1 MPSHVHD
8 VQRRAATRAAPWPDA
23 SYEHWRQTCD
33 TLHAHTQVLGKVAA
47 ALAAPEPQLQHA
59 ALRLT
64 ARGWETLPLPAPDGS
79 GALVL
84 TLDLR
89 RHEAVI
95 EHSRGNEVRV
105 ALTPHGSVRRVG
117 REVLKAVGSLV
128 GHVEIS
134 PTPQEVPWTVP
145 LDEDD
150 VHAHYEPEHAHAYF
164 VAATHAAAVL
174 AEFRAPFRGRATPVN
189 AWWGSFDLSVTLFS
203 GRPARPP
210 AEDFITRNSA
220 DMQTV
225 TVGWW
230 PGDSRYPR
238 AAFYGFASPAPKRL
252 SRVAITP
259 AAGRFD
265 PELGEFLLDW
275 DDVRAVADPHA
286 AGLEFAR
293 SVFREASALGGW
305 NEALALSMEGI
316 PPPLRPAK
324 AISPRRVPG

>member
-1 MPSHVHD
+1 MPSSVD
-8 VQRRAATRAAPWPDA
+8 DLQRTTTRPAWPDA

-33 TLHAHTQVLGKVAA
+33 TLHAHTQVVGKVAT

-79 GALVL
+79 GTLVL

-95 EHSRGNEVRV
+95 EHCRGDEVRV
-105 ALTPHGSVRRVG
+105 ALTPHRSVRAVG
-117 REVLKAVGSLV
+117 REVLDAVGSL
-128 GHVEIS
+128 GGPVEIS

-145 LDEDD
+145 LDED
-150 VHAHYEPEHAHAYF
+150 VMHAHYEPVHAHAYF
-164 VAATHAAAVL
+164 VAATYAAGVL

-189 AWWGSFDLSVTLFS
+189 AWWGSFDLSVTLFA
-203 GRPARPP
+203 GRPTRPP

-220 DMQTV
+220 DAETV

-230 PGDSRYPR
+230 PGDLSYPR
-238 AAFYGFASPAPKRL
+238 AAFFGYASPAPKQL
-252 SRVAITP
+252 SQVAVSP
-259 AAGRFD
+259 GAARFD

-275 DDVRAVADPHA
+275 DDVRGVDDPHA

-293 SVFREASALGGW
+293 SVFRGASALAGW
-305 NEALALSMEGI
+305 DEALARSVDGV

-324 AISPRRVPG
+324 GASPPHTPG